1 MISRV
6 IQGRGNT
13 GIYKITNLNNG
24 KIYIGQ
30 TKQAFKSRWLT
41 HLKRGL
47 KAEQGNENKLYKA
60 MWTEGV
66 ENFSWEIV
74 AECDVTELN
83 EKEKEYIS
91 FFESDVWG
99 YNSNKGISDK
109 TKK

>member
-1 MISRV
+1 
-6 IQGRGNT
+6 
-13 GIYKITNLNNG
+13 
-24 KIYIGQ
+24 
-30 TKQAFKSRWLT
+30 
-41 HLKRGL
+41 
-47 KAEQGNENKLYKA
+47 